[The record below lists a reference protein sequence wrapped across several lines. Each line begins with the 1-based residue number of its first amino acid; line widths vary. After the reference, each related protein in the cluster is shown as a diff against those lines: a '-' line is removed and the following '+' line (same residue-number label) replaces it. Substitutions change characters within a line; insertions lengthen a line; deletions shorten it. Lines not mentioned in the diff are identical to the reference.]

1 MLRCRYYG
9 LLEPPL
15 QLFAWQNVALGVFV
29 ASLWLGAVP
38 PSWQRVEVDVSIAPP
53 AGMQRLS
60 EADRQTLQHPVGPW
74 EFYFTRAIYSGG
86 RGRRWGSRW
95 STDYPKADLQF
106 ISILQRVTN
115 LDVYQGQN
123 AMRLNDPDLR
133 RFPFLY
139 ALEVGSMTMTD
150 EEVNGL
156 RAYLEAGGFLLVDDF
171 WGTWE
176 WQNFETE
183 IRRVLPDYPIVDVP
197 LDHPIFN
204 IVYDIDEVV
213 QVPAVNR
220 AVYGGPTWERDGY
233 VPETRAIFDKD
244 GRMMVMIN
252 WNTDLGDAWEWADNP
267 YYPLHFSTY
276 AFQMGVNFVIYAMT
290 H

>member
-1 MLRCRYYG
+1 
-9 LLEPPL
+9 
-15 QLFAWQNVALGVFV
+15 VALSVCV
-29 ASLWLGAVP
+29 ASLWLGAVLAAG
-38 PSWQRVEVDVSIAPP
+38 QQVEVDV
-53 AGMQRLS
+53 RLVPS
-60 EADRQTLQHPVGPW
+60 TSGQQILESDRGSFQHPVGPW

-86 RGRRWGSRW
+86 RGRRWGPRW

-115 LDVYQGQN
+115 LGVYEGQN
-123 AMRLNDPDLR
+123 AIRLNDPNLR

-150 EEVNGL
+150 EEVAGL
-156 RAYLEAGGFLLVDDF
+156 RAYLIAGGFLLIDDF

-176 WQNFETE
+176 WQNFEME
-183 IRRVLPDYPIVDVP
+183 IRRVLPEYSIVDVP
-197 LDHPIFN
+197 LEHPIFN
-204 IVYDIDEVV
+204 MVYDIDEVV
-213 QVPAVNR
+213 QVPAVNN
-220 AVYGGPTWERDGY
+220 AIYGGPTWERDGY
-233 VPETRAIFDKD
+233 VPETRAIFDED

-267 YYPLHFSTY
+267 YYPLQFSTY
-276 AFQMGVNFVIYAMT
+276 AFQMGVNFVVYAMT

>member
-1 MLRCRYYG
+1 M
-9 LLEPPL
+9 

-183 IRRVLPDYPIVDVP
+183 IRRV
-197 LDHPIFN
+197 
-204 IVYDIDEVV
+204 
-213 QVPAVNR
+213 
-220 AVYGGPTWERDGY
+220 
-233 VPETRAIFDKD
+233 
-244 GRMMVMIN
+244 
-252 WNTDLGDAWEWADNP
+252 
-267 YYPLHFSTY
+267 
-276 AFQMGVNFVIYAMT
+276 
-290 H
+290 